1 MNYFTYLAYMALEA
15 FLVARSTQ
23 AVAIDAQIYR
33 WFHVFIALCTRQLL
47 DQALIMVCLKKCA

>member
-1 MNYFTYLAYMALEA
+1 MNYFTYLAYMTLEA

-33 WFHVFIALCTRQLL
+33 WFHVSIALCARQLL
-47 DQALIMVCLKKCA
+47 DQTLIVVSLKKCA